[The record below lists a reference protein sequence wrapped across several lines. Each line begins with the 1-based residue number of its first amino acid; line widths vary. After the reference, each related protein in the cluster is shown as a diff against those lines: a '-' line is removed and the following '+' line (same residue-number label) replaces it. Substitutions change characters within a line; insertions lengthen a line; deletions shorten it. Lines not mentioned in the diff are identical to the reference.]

1 MTGST
6 HVQGQTQG
14 VRGFL
19 HLQMLLWRQAQVSFP
34 SHRPGN
40 RGVHTDSGQQGEGPM
55 HMALD
60 PHPRELST
68 EENLPRRCEEH
79 CSVHTVSVLCQ
90 QGTSLLRMSSAI
102 KRNYVLTRTA
112 V

>member
-1 MTGST
+1 VTGST

-40 RGVHTDSGQQGEGPM
+40 RGVHTVVSKVKGLCTWPWTPTQ
-55 HMALD
+55 
-60 PHPRELST
+60 
-68 EENLPRRCEEH
+68 EN
-79 CSVHTVSVLCQ
+79 
-90 QGTSLLRMSSAI
+90 
-102 KRNYVLTRTA
+102 
-112 V
+112 